1 MSEIVLLENAPTGPD
16 HRQLAQLWFADNRL
30 RVAAGQLGFR
40 SAEVYERNIRRWLY
54 WMETEGITRPL
65 PNDVLRYVAAL
76 RKSGL
81 AGHSVNA
88 YMQAVRIF
96 YRWAETQ
103 NLYPAIG
110 RSVRGVKVKKDEPL
124 DCLARAGVA
133 ALLEHCGAGLSGLR
147 DRALVQ
153 VLFSTGLR
161 LVSAVELDVEDVDLE
176 AGTLMY
182 RGKGDRETGRRA
194 YLSGSALV
202 ALKAYIRA
210 RGQLMEG
217 APLFAAVGNKAFG
230 QRLTDRS
237 MRRIVVG
244 LMEAAGH
251 VKRTDGKIVR
261 PRVFSAHSLRRSA
274 ITTAYEAQGIN
285 AAQTLAGHASPT
297 TTLASYAR
305 VQKGRLLAEL
315 SGAMNL

>member
-1 MSEIVLLENAPTGPD
+1 
-16 HRQLAQLWFADNRL
+16 
-30 RVAAGQLGFR
+30 
-40 SAEVYERNIRRWLY
+40 
-54 WMETEGITRPL
+54 
-65 PNDVLRYVAAL
+65 
-76 RKSGL
+76 
-81 AGHSVNA
+81 
-88 YMQAVRIF
+88 
-96 YRWAETQ
+96 
-103 NLYPAIG
+103 
-110 RSVRGVKVKKDEPL
+110 VKKDEPL
-124 DCLARAGVA
+124 DCLAREGVA
-133 ALLEHCGAGLSGLR
+133 GLLEHCGAGLAGLR

-182 RGKGDRETGRRA
+182 RGKGDRETGRKA
-194 YLSGSALV
+194 YLSGSALA
-202 ALKAYIRA
+202 ALKAYIAA
-210 RGQLMEG
+210 RGQLMRG
-217 APLFAAVGNKAFG
+217 SPLFAAVGNKAFG
-230 QRLTDRS
+230 LRLTDRS

-251 VKRTDGKIVR
+251 VKRAAGKIVR

-285 AAQTLAGHASPT
+285 AAQTLAGHASPA

>member
-1 MSEIVLLENAPTGPD
+1 MSDIVLLENAAIGPD
-16 HRQLAQLWFADNRL
+16 HRHMTRLWLADNQM
-30 RVAAGQLGFR
+30 RVAAGQLGAR
-40 SAEVYERNIRRWLY
+40 SAEIYERNIRRWLY
-54 WMETEGITRPL
+54 WMEQEGILRPL
-65 PNDVLRYVAAL
+65 PNDVLRYVATL

-88 YMQAVRIF
+88 YMQVVRVF

-103 NLYPAIG
+103 NLYPAIA
-110 RSVRGVKVKKDEPL
+110 RSVRGVKIKKDEPL
-124 DCLARAGVA
+124 DCLAREGVA
-133 ALLEHCGAGLSGLR
+133 GLLEHCGSGLAGLR
-147 DRALVQ
+147 DRAVVQ

-182 RGKGDRETGRRA
+182 RGKGDRETGRKA
-194 YLSGSALV
+194 YLSGSAV
-202 ALKAYIRA
+202 AALKAYIAA

-230 QRLTDRS
+230 LRLTDRS

-251 VKRTDGKIVR
+251 VKRAAGKIVR

-274 ITTAYEAQGIN
+274 ITTAYEAQGLN
-285 AAQTLAGHASPT
+285 AAQTLAGHVNPA

-315 SGAMNL
+315 SGSMNL